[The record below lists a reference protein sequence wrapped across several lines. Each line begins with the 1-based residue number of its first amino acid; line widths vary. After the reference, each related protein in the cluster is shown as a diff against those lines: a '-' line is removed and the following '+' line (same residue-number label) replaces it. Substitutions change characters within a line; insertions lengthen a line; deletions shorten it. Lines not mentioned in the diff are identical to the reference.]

1 MNTIALT
8 SDTPYVDVSGE
19 RDLTQTFTVPR
30 GREVEMFFAAVNPS
44 VADWSRT
51 WEIVLEPDSRL
62 TLYGVVVGAREQV
75 LRQRLIVRHG
85 LRSVSR
91 VSIHGALM
99 GTATA
104 SIYGAINI
112 PHDAPQS
119 DGFLEERM
127 LLLDPGT
134 HVDAVPEVEIQNQ
147 DVKAKHAASVGRVS
161 SEQLWYLETRGLS
174 RVDARRMIVEGFLS
188 AQIGHFPANVRSNI
202 ESQLAEQ
209 LSLIGQSK
217 QHITC

>member
-1 MNTIALT
+1 MDTITLT
-8 SDTPYVDVSGE
+8 SSVPYVDVSG
-19 RDLTQTFTVPR
+19 RDDLTQTFTVPR
-30 GREVEMFFAAVNPS
+30 GSEAEMFFAAVNPTAS
-44 VADWSRT
+44 TWNRV
-51 WEIVLEPDSRL
+51 WEIVLEPDSKL
-62 TLYGVVVGAREQV
+62 ILHGIVVGARDQS

-85 LRSVSR
+85 LRTESR

-99 GTATA
+99 GVATA
-104 SIYGAINI
+104 SIYGAIKI

-161 SEQLWYLETRGLS
+161 REQLWYLETRGLS
-174 RVDARRMIVEGFLS
+174 QDQARRIIVEGFLD
-188 AQIGHFPANVRSNI
+188 AQIAHFPAKVRSSI
-202 ESQLAEQ
+202 RRQ
-209 LSLIGQSK
+209 LSK
-217 QHITC
+217 QLSFTTQRA